1 MTIRVMHCVRSLA
14 DVDGGPARSV
24 PSLAQAVADAGC
36 RVTIWTAVPPSIDLD
51 RYPSVRFV
59 CGELNGLLS
68 GGSAP
73 DLLHDHGVWLR
84 NNHEVARASRRH
96 RIRRIVTPRGMLQP
110 WCLQHHRVRK
120 SVAWHLYQNRD
131 LKSADA
137 LHATST
143 AEADQFRRLGFTQ
156 PTLCIPNGVQFPT
169 ASSCVPLASPD
180 QREALFLSRIH
191 PKKGIDLLLQAWA
204 RLKPAG
210 WTLRI
215 VGNDED
221 GYRSVIEAMA
231 RRLGIDDQVVI
242 EGPAFGEAKWER
254 MSQASL
260 FVLPS
265 HSENFGIVVAEA
277 LAAGTPV
284 VTTTETPWTGL
295 RDRHA
300 GWCVGVDIENIARA
314 LAEATSTPSAA
325 LAAMGQRGRDWVREE
340 FSWELIGQRMRQAYE
355 RLLDHRSQD
364 PTRNSTERKVA

>member
-36 RVTIWTAVPPSIDLD
+36 DVTIWTAVPPRIDVD

-59 CGELNGLLS
+59 CGELEGLLKD
-68 GGSAP
+68 GPVP

-110 WCLQHHRVRK
+110 WCLRHHRVRK

-143 AEADQFRRLGFTQ
+143 AEAEQFRRLGFQQ

-169 ASSCVPLASPD
+169 ASSCVPKASDD
-180 QREALFLSRIH
+180 QQEALFLSRIH

-204 RLKPAG
+204 RLRPAG
-210 WTLRI
+210 WRLRI

-231 RRLGIDDQVVI
+231 RRLGIDEQVVI
-242 EGPAFGEAKWER
+242 EGPAFGEEKWER

-265 HSENFGIVVAEA
+265 HSENFGIVVAES

-295 RDRHA
+295 RDRQA

-314 LAEATSTPSAA
+314 LAEATSTPPAV

-340 FSWELIGQRMRQAYE
+340 FSWELIGRRMQTAYE
-355 RLLDHRSQD
+355 SLLESSARGQMGI
-364 PTRNSTERKVA
+364 PTEREAA